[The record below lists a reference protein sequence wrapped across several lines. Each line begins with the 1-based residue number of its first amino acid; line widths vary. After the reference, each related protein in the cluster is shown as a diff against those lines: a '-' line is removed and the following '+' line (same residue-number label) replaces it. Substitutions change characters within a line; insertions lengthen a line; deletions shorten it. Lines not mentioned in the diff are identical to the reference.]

1 MEGMSRQDQQRKH
14 IVRSVLCLCD
24 GRSMA
29 ELSLIDVQV
38 EADVSSSTLHH
49 LFPTKRSL
57 IRAAYK
63 QCIEDISLQ
72 FGVDTWESREMTVL
86 ADSS

>member
-1 MEGMSRQDQQRKH
+1 
-14 IVRSVLCLCD
+14 
-24 GRSMA
+24 MA